1 MLTPWQKQAIDS
13 TIEKLK
19 AFYENSSKG
28 YFSGANK
35 IEEYTT
41 EERVYFNSRFS
52 LKDLAKADE
61 EIILNKILEDPQKIN
76 FALYLL
82 RTSSFSVHVN
92 ALYNGKSIFEQ
103 LVSSSFKANERYSIS
118 SSLLHLYQRGY
129 LAREV
134 DGLFIKSSYQNISS
148 QEGLVIWCIARFA
161 YLLNDSEL
169 LEKAINDENTLLT
182 IVSFKLKKPVGINYP
197 NLLGVAN
204 NAFLHYRANGDILL
218 HAMKHYGVYDE
229 TLKRDQKKTFRYRL
243 EDFQK
248 YKPIQNTSF
257 NEIIYKIFPE
267 LKTIP
272 ATI

>member
-1 MLTPWQKQAIDS
+1 MLTSWQRQAIDS

-19 AFYENSSKG
+19 AFYEDSSKG

-41 EERVYFNSRFS
+41 EERVYFDNHFS
-52 LKDLAKADE
+52 LKDLIKADE
-61 EIILNKILEDPQKIN
+61 EIVLNKILDDPQKIN

-82 RTSSFSVHVN
+82 RSSSFSVHVN
-92 ALYNGKSIFEQ
+92 ALNDGKSVFEQ
-103 LVSSSFKANERYSIS
+103 LVSSVFKSKERYSIS
-118 SSLLHLYQRGY
+118 NSLLHLYQRGY
-129 LAREV
+129 RAKET
-134 DGLFIKSSYQNISS
+134 DGLFIKSSYQSINS

-161 YLLNDSEL
+161 YLLNDSDL
-169 LEKAINDENTLLT
+169 LEKALNDENTLLT

-218 HAMKHYGVYDE
+218 HAMKHYDVYDE
-229 TLKRDQKKTFRYRL
+229 TLNRDQKKTFRYRL

-257 NEIIYKIFPE
+257 NEIVYKIFPE
-267 LKTIP
+267 LKSTRLTP
-272 ATI
+272 